1 MSWTN
6 VTEETDGSMTISA
19 VGGISE
25 VGTVNG
31 LVQENKVNKPRK
43 TKQTITLSDP
53 VNSPAHYTAGGIETI
68 DYIEAKKL
76 GYNLGN
82 VVKYI
87 SRADKKGKRLEDLRK
102 AKWYLVREIEL
113 EEKE

>member
-19 VGGISE
+19 VGGMSE
-25 VGTVNG
+25 VGIV
-31 LVQENKVNKPRK
+31 VQESKAIKPKK

>member
-6 VTEETDGSMTISA
+6 VIEETDGSISASA
-19 VGGISE
+19 VGGVSE
-25 VGTVNG
+25 IGSV
-31 LVQENKVNKPRK
+31 VQEIKTIKPKK
-43 TKQTITLSDP
+43 TKQTITPSDP

-68 DYIEAKKL
+68 DYIEAKEL

>member
-6 VTEETDGSMTISA
+6 VLEETDGSMTINA
-19 VGGISE
+19 VGGAGE
-25 VGTVNG
+25 VGTV
-31 LVQENKVNKPRK
+31 VQEIKATKPK
-43 TKQTITLSDP
+43 KAKQTITSDP

-68 DYIEAKKL
+68 DYIEAKEL

-82 VVKYI
+82 VVKYV

-113 EEKE
+113 LEKE